1 MEGANS
7 ALETP
12 QFEMEMA
19 KIEMDYVDADE
30 TTLCDLTIDKIDTPK
45 IENNLVWLWALIIRT
60 PFTGFSI
67 FRNKDS

>member
-30 TTLCDLTIDKIDTPK
+30 DHFEWFDNRQDTPK
-45 IENNLVWLWALIIRT
+45 IENNLVWLWSLIIRT